1 MPVVSLTLEETT
13 RSIVNNSY
21 FKIIEDVIE
30 AIKIPDGALVVLHN
44 GMEVNVTD
52 NKTNAT
58 SQSNVNLP
66 STVSARRIQATI
78 TEDYNED
85 EITTTGVHQQ
95 IAYPIFQDPDIDVSV
110 YPIYIKSDVS
120 IQFTYTSPSKTEA
133 IRIRD
138 DIRLRLSQTRNIG
151 IHEVEYDIIIPQVVE
166 DFVVDV
172 YELKNRLDPMTLEE
186 YFRSNSTKRMYV
198 ITDMSNQ
205 SNAKLAI
212 KEKQVRI
219 IGAFDFTGNP
229 DKLDIDNENNNYR
242 ITFNYKISV
251 DVPRAMVIRYPVMI
265 CNKLLPSK
273 YISFISENKINSKE
287 EFKKDLNYI
296 GGVGALSHFE
306 SHRQLENR
314 VDIKLPVNVPD
325 FDDFNLRQ
333 GHKGYAITM
342 SFLLQVN
349 ETDKK
354 SLFNLRDISPYQIP
368 DVLLNYIKTTEREF
382 VTKPYMSWIYLG
394 LHQGSKHFDNSILE
408 IDSDLNVKSTSVLS
422 LYKPVR
428 VTISLCLDFSSVDS
442 NAIIRLTENPE
453 ILYIFIAEYIRT
465 INNYK
470 TEGNNLD
477 FNDNNFMR
485 EIVLL
490 IRKYIERDKP
500 EISKKILEIIG
511 TDKYYSYKLAR
522 VLFSGLPETYNMIVN
537 NNLLPKDGADH
548 LTVLLDNG
556 NRAKQVN
563 IPIRPD
569 NSSSRSDIEITSM
582 KTVMGNYVIAQRLNE

>member
-13 RSIVNNSY
+13 RSIVTNSY
-21 FKIIEDVIE
+21 FKIIEDIINT
-30 AIKIPDGALVVLHN
+30 IKIPDGVLVVLHN

-52 NKTNAT
+52 NKTNAV

-66 STVSARRIQATI
+66 STVSARRVQATI
-78 TEDYNED
+78 IEDYNED
-85 EITTTGVHQQ
+85 ELTTTGVNQQ

-110 YPIYIKSDVS
+110 YPIYVKSDVT
-120 IQFTYTSPSKTEA
+120 IQFTYTSPSKSEA
-133 IRIRD
+133 TRIRD

-151 IHEVEYDIIIPQVVE
+151 IHEIEYDIIIPQIVE
-166 DFVVDV
+166 DFIEDV
-172 YELKNRLDPMTLEE
+172 YTLKNRLNPMSLEE
-186 YFRSNSTKRMYV
+186 YFRDNSTKRVYV
-198 ITDMSNQ
+198 ITDMVNQ

-212 KEKQVRI
+212 KEKQIRI
-219 IGAFDFTGNP
+219 IGMFDFSGNP
-229 DKLDIDNENNNYR
+229 EKLDIDNENNNYKV
-242 ITFNYKISV
+242 TFNYKVSM
-251 DVPRAMVIRYPVMI
+251 DVPRAMAMRYPVMI
-265 CNKLLPSK
+265 CNRLLPSK

-296 GGVGALSHFE
+296 GGMGALSHFE

-333 GHKGYAITM
+333 GHKGYGITM

-354 SLFNLRDISPYQIP
+354 SLFNLRDIEPYQIP
-368 DVLLNYIKTTEREF
+368 DVLLNYIKTTERNF
-382 VTKPYMSWIYLG
+382 ITKPYMSWIYLG
-394 LHQGSKHFDNSILE
+394 IHQGSKHYDNSILE
-408 IDSDLNVKSTSVLS
+408 VDENLNVKSTSVLS

-428 VTISLCLDFSSVDS
+428 VTISISIDYSSIDS
-442 NAIIRLTENPE
+442 NAILRLLDNPE
-453 ILYIFIAEYIRT
+453 VLYIFLAEYIRT
-465 INNYK
+465 VNNFK
-470 TEGNNLD
+470 TEGNGLD

-485 EIVLL
+485 EIILL
-490 IRKYIERDKP
+490 IRRFIDREQLD
-500 EISKKILEIIG
+500 IAKKILEIIG

-537 NNLLPKDGADH
+537 NNLLPKDESDY

-556 NRAKQVN
+556 GRARQVN
-563 IPIRPD
+563 IPIRED
-569 NSSSRSDIEITSM
+569 NSASRADIEITRM
-582 KTVMGNYVIAQRLNE
+582 KSVMGNYVIAKRLNE